1 MCSKA
6 CISEAHQVIQ
16 NRQEEHR
23 GSMQG
28 TSVPRGSGERL
39 RLGLKASVP
48 GARAEDT
55 SWTRAVAQAARVRDA
70 VARGLGGRPPGEAV
84 DPGPVHT
91 QAPWRSCG
99 PRPHGH
105 PGPMDT
111 QAPWKSY
118 GPRPCGHPGP
128 VDTQAPW
135 TPPGPVNTPR
145 PREPSQAPQ
154 RPRGPVD
161 TPRSRGHPQAPQT
174 PQGPVDTP
182 RPRGHPQ
189 APWIPPGPLDT
200 PSPSPCHL
208 PFRAGTPLLSS
219 HRSSTCLWPSSWTTL
234 TT

>member
-23 GSMQG
+23 GSVQG

-128 VDTQAPW
+128 LEKLWTQALW
-135 TPPGPVNTPR
+135 
-145 PREPSQAPQ
+145 
-154 RPRGPVD
+154 
-161 TPRSRGHPQAPQT
+161 
-174 PQGPVDTP
+174 TP